1 MLRKMIVPPQE
12 IYDIEFEKIRVI
24 YLLDNVSGLS
34 SIHICL
40 PSNNNDNEHWVE
52 FEIFCCI
59 TGAKN
64 MTTVFF

>member
-1 MLRKMIVPPQE
+1 MLRKNDRATAK

-40 PSNNNDNEHWVE
+40 PSNNNDKEH
-52 FEIFCCI
+52 
-59 TGAKN
+59 
-64 MTTVFF
+64 